1 MFVDW
6 RKSKLTR
13 VEVIF
18 FILDR
23 QMAVG
28 HYCRI
33 LVSLEA
39 YLGDKKC
46 KIRSKE
52 FDISG
57 KGRPQIIFSFYDVI
71 SMIDGVVCSL
81 WKDVF

>member
-13 VEVIF
+13 GHIF
-18 FILDR
+18 YFR
-23 QMAVG
+23 QTDGCWTLLLNFSV
-28 HYCRI
+28 C
-33 LVSLEA
+33 EA